1 MAVVSPMPPLCAS
14 DQRLYPATDYWHATP
29 AGARVP
35 PGFKEWSHF
44 SVLADDFDLLANFSL
59 TEALSPSPKAPLVPR
74 LTLLFRDQYGHWDG
88 DVENFKLDQ
97 TRMAEGDPDVAFGCN
112 SARFIDGSY
121 RIELTL
127 PARGIEASLRL
138 QPLAH
143 PTVANN
149 IRLSESESFRW
160 VVVPN
165 LGASGEV
172 SAPGRRYT
180 VADAP
185 AYHDRNTGCFAWGG
199 GFTWEWATIL
209 PVDPAEPWSLSY
221 SRIANRERGVTL
233 SQSLMLWRQ
242 TALFRKFYGRDLAI
256 ACPSRLS
263 QSPALRLP
271 RVAALL
277 VPGTAADVP
286 RHLQV
291 DASAYGDAVSLHMR
305 FDDFAQIIIP
315 NDAWPGVTTLSEIRG
330 SAMVTGRIGD
340 EAVAFDA
347 RVQAELNHASC

>member
-1 MAVVSPMPPLCAS
+1 MPPLCAS
-14 DQRLYPATDYWHATP
+14 DHRLYPATDFWHAT
-29 AGARVP
+29 AADARVP
-35 PGFKEWSHF
+35 SGFKEWSHF
-44 SVLADDFDLLANFSL
+44 SVLAADFDLLANFSL
-59 TEALSPSPKAPLVPR
+59 TEALSANLKAPLVPR
-74 LTLLFRDQYGHWDG
+74 LTLLFRDQFGHWDG

-121 RIELTL
+121 RIEVML
-127 PARGIEASLRL
+127 PARGIEASLLL
-138 QPLAH
+138 QPVAH

-160 VVVPN
+160 VVVPY
-165 LGASGEV
+165 LRASGEV
-172 SAPGRRYT
+172 SARGRCYT

-185 AYHDRNTGCFAWGG
+185 SYHDRNTGCFAWGG

-209 PVDPAEPWSLSY
+209 PADPAQPWSLSY
-221 SRIANRERGVTL
+221 SRIAYRERGVTL
-233 SQSLMLWRQ
+233 SQSLLLWRH

-256 ACPSRLS
+256 ACPSRLCLP
-263 QSPALRLP
+263 PALCLP

-286 RHLQV
+286 RHLHLE
-291 DASAYGDAVSLHMR
+291 ASAYGDTVSLDMR

-315 NDAWPGVTTLSEIRG
+315 NDAWPGVTTLCEIRG
-330 SAMVTGRIGD
+330 SATVTGRIGD